1 METPL
6 QTPNPPVNIFN
17 SYVSPE
23 QATLNVYC
31 HDRIF
36 KSVTVT
42 DSTGQPVFRVEGTKF
57 GTSWSWRRKVLDSSN
72 THIFDFRHKSVDIK
86 NGWVI
91 ENPNGDKL
99 CSLVHKSQITHSHSA
114 IDATVRT
121 QAGEEV
127 LVIMRPNDHAALTT
141 TISVDGAAIATI
153 RKVEDNDLASLGT
166 RDRSVWEVRVASGV
180 DLSLILILMLC
191 RAEMGHVWR
200 Q

>member
-1 METPL
+1 MEIPL
-6 QTPNPPVNIFN
+6 ETPNPPVNISN
-17 SYVSPE
+17 SYVSP
-23 QATLNVYC
+23 QQTTLNVYC

-36 KSVTVT
+36 KKVTVT
-42 DSTGQPVFRVEGTKF
+42 DSTGQPVFRVQGTSF
-57 GTSWSWRRKVLDSSN
+57 GTSWSWRRKVLDGSN

-86 NGWVI
+86 NGWII

-141 TISVDGAAIATI
+141 TISVDGTAIATI
-153 RKVEDNDLASLGT
+153 RKVEDNDIASLGT

-180 DLSLILILMLC
+180 DLSLIMILMLC

>member
-6 QTPNPPVNIFN
+6 QTPSPPVNILN
-17 SYVSPE
+17 GYVSP
-23 QATLNVYC
+23 QQVTLNVYC

-36 KSVTVT
+36 KKVTVT
-42 DSTGQPVFRVEGTKF
+42 DSTSQPVFRVEGTSF
-57 GTSWSWRRKVLDSSN
+57 GTSWSWRRKVFDSSN
-72 THIFDFRHKSVDIK
+72 THLFDFRHKSVDIK
-86 NGWVI
+86 NGWII

-99 CSLVHKSQITHSHSA
+99 CSLVHKSQITRSHSA

-121 QAGEEV
+121 QVGEEV
-127 LVIMRPNDHAALTT
+127 LVIMRPNDHAALAT

-153 RKVEDNDLASLGT
+153 RKVEDNDVASLGT

-180 DLSLILILMLC
+180 DLSLIMILMLC
-191 RAEMGHVWR
+191 RAEMCHVWR

>member
-1 METPL
+1 METLL
-6 QTPNPPVNIFN
+6 QTPNPPVNILN
-17 SYVSPE
+17 SYVS
-23 QATLNVYC
+23 QQQTTLNVYC

-36 KSVTVT
+36 KKVTVT
-42 DSTGQPVFRVEGTKF
+42 DSTGQPVFQVEGTSF

-72 THIFDFRHKSVDIK
+72 THIFDFRHKSIDIK
-86 NGWVI
+86 NGWII

-99 CSLVHKSQITHSHSA
+99 CSLVHKSQITNSHSA

-121 QAGEEV
+121 QAGEDV

-141 TISVDGAAIATI
+141 TISVDSTSIATI
-153 RKVEDNDLASLGT
+153 RKVEDNDIAPLGT

-180 DLSLILILMLC
+180 DLSLIMILMLC